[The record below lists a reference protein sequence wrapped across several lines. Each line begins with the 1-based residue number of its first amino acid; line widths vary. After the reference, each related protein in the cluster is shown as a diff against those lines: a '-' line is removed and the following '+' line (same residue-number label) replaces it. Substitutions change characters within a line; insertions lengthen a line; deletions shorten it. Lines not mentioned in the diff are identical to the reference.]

1 MVGGKDQGADQWP
14 GRRQRWSWIKARGA
28 RGRVA
33 WRTAK
38 TGSRL
43 NPFQPQLERGA
54 ACIAYKAVT
63 VAALSQTNHHVFTY
77 YMRAKSGYTIHDV
90 IAQNNH
96 RPNQCSGDN
105 LAHGFHATP
114 IKSTRSWNRSTGRS
128 SAAKWPPWEGQR
140 VARILRM
147 RGKEIKIARGQE
159 GVTAREQ
166 GSRTARQQDSKTAR
180 QQDSKTARQ
189 QDSKRARE
197 QEDNRAGEK
206 RGNISTE
213 RNGATDQQCKRAT
226 WHQSNRAS
234 SQDTTSLSAPPH
246 RPAPTLT
253 HLLVPPRPN
262 QIHPSGDLHPLD
274 RTGYHLLDELAVP
287 HWLAPE
293 LGRERLR
300 TGMRAVMVPVVVE

>member
-14 GRRQRWSWIKARGA
+14 DRRQRWRWRKARVA

-43 NPFQPQLERGA
+43 NPFQSQLERGA

-77 YMRAKSGYTIHDV
+77 YMRAKSGHTIHDV

-147 RGKEIKIARGQE
+147 RGKESKIARGQE

-189 QDSKRARE
+189 QASKRAGGQQGRRE
-197 QEDNRAGEK
+197 TGQHINRAK
-206 RGNISTE
+206 RGNRSTVQE
-213 RNGATDQQCKRAT
+213 SNVAPEQQGKLARHHIALCSAAPTRTDPY
-226 WHQSNRAS
+226 SPSRAS
-234 SQDTTSLSAPPH
+234 SAKPDS
-246 RPAPTLT
+246 
-253 HLLVPPRPN
+253 
-262 QIHPSGDLHPLD
+262 PL
-274 RTGYHLLDELAVP
+274 R
-287 HWLAPE
+287 
-293 LGRERLR
+293 
-300 TGMRAVMVPVVVE
+300 